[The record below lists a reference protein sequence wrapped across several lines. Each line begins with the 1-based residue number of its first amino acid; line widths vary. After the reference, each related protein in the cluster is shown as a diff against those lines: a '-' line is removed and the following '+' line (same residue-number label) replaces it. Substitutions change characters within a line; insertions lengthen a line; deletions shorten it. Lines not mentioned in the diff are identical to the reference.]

1 MSTSPE
7 SATAR
12 DSGPARWA
20 LAAFIVTFTVTRIVT
35 SVLRLRGDGTSGGLL
50 VGGVHIHHMLWGL
63 ILLGLVAVSWLARP
77 GRPSPA
83 RWQSIC
89 LGIGWAL
96 VLDELALIINLRDVY
111 WTPLGDESYVAVAL
125 TIIVLAW
132 LSFRPDRRSSV
143 EGSEGP

>member
-1 MSTSPE
+1 MAACGPSPQPNAPTPCRRAVESGAVSTSPE

-12 DSGPARWA
+12 DRGPARWA

-83 RWQSIC
+83 RW
-89 LGIGWAL
+89 
-96 VLDELALIINLRDVY
+96 
-111 WTPLGDESYVAVAL
+111 
-125 TIIVLAW
+125 
-132 LSFRPDRRSSV
+132 
-143 EGSEGP
+143 